1 MKLREV
7 SKIAYNQWHFERNKR
22 LDPETISSTSREIVY
37 WQCKKENKHVWASYV
52 YAKIDNDI
60 ECPLCI
66 NKEVH
71 NSGPELLSVEREFNG
86 SRKNIYYI
94 LNTWYCRNCKNIWQT
109 ESGDT
114 IPTNTYCTNCFGE
127 ETLENCFAEEYP
139 ELAEEWAIDN
149 ILPATEVL
157 SYFPLDVNW
166 KCKICNNIWN
176 SKVEERRFG
185 LKSCPY
191 CAKKLPLPGIDSFMA
206 LYPDIAEEWAYEAN
220 ETRHP
225 DAIFPDNRITP
236 IRWRCKKCC
245 SLHVASIFDKIH
257 GINGCNNCISEQPIS
272 AERYIFLKSEFQSS
286 SGDIKVF
293 DLIMPDYTAPLKW
306 LCQGCN
312 EIFIFSMKERYF
324 EARDCAC
331 AEGKKAIPG
340 KTSFKALYPELAS
353 EFSLENNL
361 DPDAILPTYTFSGVW
376 DCKTCGLS
384 WNGTIKDRIDGKVDC
399 PYCNG
404 SKAIPGKTS
413 FKALYPKMAEE
424 CLEISEKDLDNI
436 LPTSCILPIKWRCPE
451 CYMIWRSFIKERVTG
466 KVTCPYCSG
475 KKAIPGKT
483 SFKALYPK
491 IAAECSEINEADLD
505 NILPTYS
512 LPITWDCSTCAMTW
526 KGSIKARVD
535 GNAICPYCSGKK
547 AIPGKTSFKALYPEM
562 AAEYSL
568 NNEVSS
574 DTILSTYSLLVEWDC
589 PVCNMTWKGSVKDRV
604 NEEIDCPYCNGR
616 EAIQGKTSFKTLH
629 VDMMKEWHFGNWLF
643 IDPDNIIEDYSG
655 NVWWTCSKCQ
665 NSYSMSPKKKLYY
678 QKRKKEPCPYCKG
691 RHRKMH
697 HFL

>member
-1 MKLREV
+1 MKLKEV
-7 SKIAYNQWHFERNKR
+7 SKIAYNQWHFEKNKR

-37 WQCKKENKHVWASYV
+37 WQCKKENKHIWASYV
-52 YAKIDNDI
+52 YAKVDNDI

-66 NKEVH
+66 NTEVH
-71 NSGPELLSVEREFNG
+71 TSGPELLSVERQFNG

-94 LNTWYCRNCKNIWQT
+94 LNTWHCKNCKNVWQT

-127 ETLENCFAEEYP
+127 EMLENSFAEEYP

-157 SYFPLDVNW
+157 SYLPLEVKW

-220 ETRHP
+220 EMRHP
-225 DAIFPDNRITP
+225 DAIFPDNRLTP
-236 IRWRCKKCC
+236 IVWRCKKCLT
-245 SLHVASIFDKIH
+245 LHVASVYNKIH
-257 GINGCNNCISEQPIS
+257 GTSGCKNCTSEQPIS
-272 AERYIFLKSEFQSS
+272 AERYMFLKSEFHSS
-286 SGDIKVF
+286 SGDIKDF
-293 DLIMPDYTAPLKW
+293 DLMIPDYTPPLKW
-306 LCQGCN
+306 LCKECN
-312 EIFIFSMKERYF
+312 EIFILSLKERYY

-331 AEGKKAIPG
+331 VEGRKAIPG
-340 KTSFKALYPELAS
+340 KTSFKALYPVMAVESS
-353 EFSLENNL
+353 E
-361 DPDAILPTYTFSGVW
+361 V
-376 DCKTCGLS
+376 
-384 WNGTIKDRIDGKVDC
+384 
-399 PYCNG
+399 
-404 SKAIPGKTS
+404 
-413 FKALYPKMAEE
+413 
-424 CLEISEKDLDNI
+424 
-436 LPTSCILPIKWRCPE
+436 
-451 CYMIWRSFIKERVTG
+451 
-466 KVTCPYCSG
+466 
-475 KKAIPGKT
+475 
-483 SFKALYPK
+483 
-491 IAAECSEINEADLD
+491 NEVDLD

-512 LPITWDCSTCAMTW
+512 LPITWDCKKCAMAW
-526 KGSIKARVD
+526 KSSVKDRVA

-562 AAEYSL
+562 AAEYSS

-574 DTILSTYSLLVEWDC
+574 DTILSTYSPLVEWDC

-616 EAIQGKTSFKTLH
+616 EAIRGKTSFKALH
-629 VDMMKEWHFGNWLF
+629 SDMMTEWNLGNWLF
-643 IDPDNIIEDYSG
+643 IDPDDIIENYSG
-655 NVWWTCSKCQ
+655 SVWWTCYGCQ
-665 NSYSMSPKKKLYY
+665 NSYAMSPKKKLYY
-678 QKRKKEPCPYCKG
+678 RKRKKQPCPYCKG
-691 RHRKMH
+691 LRRKMH